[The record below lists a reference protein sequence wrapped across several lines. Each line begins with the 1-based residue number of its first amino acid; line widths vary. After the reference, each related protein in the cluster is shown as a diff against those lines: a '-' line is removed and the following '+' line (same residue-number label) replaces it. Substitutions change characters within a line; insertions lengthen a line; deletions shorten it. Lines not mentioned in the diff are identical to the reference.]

1 MRQNDTVKPSVLCL
15 ETIHK
20 FKSWHR
26 GIVLARPDRY
36 RCVNVLWQHRPR
48 KPMLMAGRYVEVA
61 EPDGITGAVAQ

>member
-36 RCVNVLWQHRPR
+36 HCVRVQWEHKT

-61 EPDGITGAVAQ
+61 ADLSPAE